1 MQQALDDTVAA
12 VTGAG
17 RHELE
22 QREKDADQARRDA
35 GLRAAA
41 RLLAMLDVRA
51 EHPEAGDLDEVA
63 AQVETLRS
71 VLDPELVTAELAKL
85 LPAATADQGRDR

>member
-1 MQQALDDTVAA
+1 MSEEIVKAHAAHQAM
-12 VTGAG
+12 
-17 RHELE
+17 
-22 QREKDADQARRDA
+22 RDA

-63 AQVETLRS
+63 ARVEALRS
-71 VLDPELVTAELAKL
+71 VLDPELVTEELAKL
-85 LPAATADQGRDR
+85 LPAATGEESGR